1 MRELI
6 RMQFLAD
13 FRSVPVYIG
22 QKLPHYHAIIVMLFP
37 LSLDFREF
45 DLYKGLDL
53 SKGVCLREGCLV
65 FSSAD
70 KRWRRNFLGKGY
82 LKLTGT
88 EVKDQF
94 LDIVDFL
101 CQLLIGFV
109 LIVITLTHR
118 KGLLGFKSKLAVS
131 YHGF

>member
-6 RMQFLAD
+6 RMQFLTD
-13 FRSVPVYIG
+13 FRSVPVDIG

-37 LSLDFREF
+37 LCLHFRKF
-45 DLYKGLDL
+45 DLYKGLDFCKCV
-53 SKGVCLREGCLV
+53 SLREGCLV

-70 KRWRRNFLGKGY
+70 KRWSVTIFLGKGY
-82 LKLTGT
+82 LKLTRT

-109 LIVITLTHR
+109 LIVITLT
-118 KGLLGFKSKLAVS
+118 
-131 YHGF
+131 Y